1 MVSPSSNSSLKHPK
15 RKTTLKQRKAVANMV
30 ENGGNVSKAMIDAG
44 YSPNTAK
51 TPQKLTDSEYVQAL
65 MAEVGLTDVDGFK
78 VLKEGL
84 GATKAV
90 VMAAESDDSFVDVQP
105 DYAVRHKYLET
116 MLKVRGIGKQQEIGN
131 TNYNFINV
139 SRSDKGEYG
148 L

>member
-1 MVSPSSNSSLKHPK
+1 
-15 RKTTLKQRKAVANMV
+15 MV